1 MRIIS
6 GTYGGRSWQP
16 PKGLPVRPTTD
27 RTREALFNLLQHRI
41 ELEGAEVLDL
51 FSGTGGISL
60 ECMSRGASRVVAV
73 DRHRGC
79 VMALQKVLKA
89 FKAPPVVRVI
99 QRDVRKYIAGMDE
112 QFDFI
117 FLDPPYDMPAQADM
131 IEALFEKEAL
141 KEDGLIV
148 LEHRSSTSYEHLKGF
163 VEARKYG
170 DSTLSFFEIKNEEI
184 KE

>member
-6 GTYGGRSWQP
+6 GIYGGRSWHP

-41 ELEGAEVLDL
+41 ALQGAEVLDL
-51 FSGTGGISL
+51 FTGTGGISL
-60 ECMSRGASRVVAV
+60 ECLSRGAARVVAV

-79 VMALQKVLKA
+79 VQALKKVLKD
-89 FKAPPVVRVI
+89 FKAPPVVQVV
-99 QRDVRKYIAGMDE
+99 QRDVRKFIGGLED

-131 IEALFEKEAL
+131 ITALFEKNVL
-141 KEDGLIV
+141 KDGGLIV
-148 LEHRSSTSYEHLKGF
+148 LEHRSSTSYDHLEGF
-163 VEARKYG
+163 VEVRKYG
-170 DSTLSFFEIKNEEI
+170 DSSLSFFEIKE
-184 KE
+184 